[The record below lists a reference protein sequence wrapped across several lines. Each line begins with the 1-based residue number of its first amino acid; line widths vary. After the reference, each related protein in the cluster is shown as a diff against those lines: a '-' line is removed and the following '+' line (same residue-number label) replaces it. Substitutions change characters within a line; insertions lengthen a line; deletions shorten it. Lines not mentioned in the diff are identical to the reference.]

1 MSLALRLL
9 LLAYFLCTVLCGID
23 VKISTLFESPQR
35 PLTRN
40 RMIFLLFVMEGEFG
54 GGIYTV
60 ATKAGKME
68 QSLSRFLQCL
78 LGTPTS

>member
-23 VKISTLFESPQR
+23 VKISTIFESPQR

-40 RMIFLLFVMEGEFG
+40 RMIFLFVMEGEFG

-68 QSLSRFLQCL
+68 QSLSLFLQCL